1 MFVASYA
8 VLFSKPQLAPRKRMT
23 CPVRG
28 QREAANAHFLM
39 LRVRFMGIAGLASSV
54 LLPSRDRAYQSA
66 GGRKKVNRMKSKI
79 VTLVALLA
87 CAFAGLG
94 QTNTASAEQTE
105 SAPAVAVPAPVV
117 DAAPAPAPE
126 DSPIPTPEPQA
137 PTPEDLDDGAVIPL
151 MLMDD
156 VGLKEAIQNLARQ
169 ADLNI
174 LIDPKLGFGQTG
186 PDGKPGLQPTVSLR
200 FEKVTARQA
209 LYAVLANHGL
219 QLTEDPM
226 TKISRVTIKDPAAP
240 DPLVTRVFQ
249 LKYASPS
256 NIIDSVT
263 AVIDKKRSHAL
274 PDVRTSQVVT
284 HATEKEQLAIEKLIE
299 KLDTP
304 TKQVLIE
311 ARLVETSMNPSTI
324 KGMDWSGT
332 LKAQNLRF
340 GNNLQTKPTE
350 DGLSD
355 NKVLASTFPKMVFD
369 TVKGFN
375 PTTAFLDADG
385 VNAVLSFMNQYS
397 EAKVL
402 SAPRT
407 VTLDNEK
414 AFISVTRAEPIF
426 KNTAGTQGSPG
437 GSEVTYT
444 NLGVI
449 LEVTP
454 RISANNL
461 VNLRVVP
468 EVSRVYGTVK
478 KVVASTENEA
488 DQYDIRKID
497 TRVMIPSGNTLV
509 LGGLVQDDIRKSNNK
524 VPILGDIPL
533 LGYAFRSDSKSRQKA
548 NLLIF
553 ITPTIVQ
560 DSDFQPSSTKFLST
574 PAPLE
579 DRVEPDWSAWDS
591 GKPRAVKKKAKTS
604 FEETME

>member
-1 MFVASYA
+1 MV
-8 VLFSKPQLAPRKRMT
+8 
-23 CPVRG
+23 
-28 QREAANAHFLM
+28 
-39 LRVRFMGIAGLASSV
+39 
-54 LLPSRDRAYQSA
+54 
-66 GGRKKVNRMKSKI
+66 
-79 VTLVALLA
+79 
-87 CAFAGLG
+87 
-94 QTNTASAEQTE
+94 
-105 SAPAVAVPAPVV
+105 
-117 DAAPAPAPE
+117 
-126 DSPIPTPEPQA
+126 
-137 PTPEDLDDGAVIPL
+137 
-151 MLMDD
+151 MDD
-156 VGLKEAIQNLARQ
+156 VALKEAIQNLARQ

-174 LIDPKLGFGQTG
+174 LIDPKLGFGQATG
-186 PDGKPGLQPTVSLR
+186 PDGRAAPQPTVSLR
-200 FEKVTARQA
+200 FENVTARQA

-219 QLTEDPM
+219 QLSEDPK

-249 LKYASPS
+249 LKYANPS
-256 NIIDSVT
+256 NIIESVS

-274 PDVRTSQVVT
+274 ADVRTSQVVT
-284 HATEKEQLAIEKLIE
+284 HATEKEQVAIEGLIE

-311 ARLVETSMNPSTI
+311 ARLVETSINPSTI
-324 KGMDWSGT
+324 KGLDWSGT

-340 GNNLQTKPTE
+340 GNNLQSKPTE

-355 NKVLASTFPKMVFD
+355 NKVLASAFPKMMFD

-375 PTTAFLDADG
+375 PATAFLDADG

-454 RISANNL
+454 RISANNQ

-524 VPILGDIPL
+524 VPVLGDIPI

-560 DSDFQPSSTKFLST
+560 DSDFQPSATKFLST
-574 PAPLE
+574 PVPQE

-591 GKPRAVKKKAKTS
+591 GKPREVKKKAKTS
-604 FEETME
+604 FEATME

>member
-1 MFVASYA
+1 MRSLPRAITVGTISASHQLRT
-8 VLFSKPQLAPRKRMT
+8 VLGSR
-23 CPVRG
+23 PV
-28 QREAANAHFLM
+28 
-39 LRVRFMGIAGLASSV
+39 IA
-54 LLPSRDRAYQSA
+54 
-66 GGRKKVNRMKSKI
+66 KKFNRMKSKI
-79 VTLVALLA
+79 TILIALLA
-87 CAFAGLG
+87 CAFVGYG
-94 QTNTASAEQTE
+94 QTNTPPAEQ
-105 SAPAVAVPAPVV
+105 P
-117 DAAPAPAPE
+117 APAPAPAGAPAE
-126 DSPIPTPEPQA
+126 IPDAAPPPADVSAETPAAVPDAPVAPAVPAEPPAEAVAA
-137 PTPEDLDDGAVIPL
+137 PLHETATPYSASAHTGEIIPHIA
-151 MLMDD
+151 MDE
-156 VGLKEAIQNLARQ
+156 VPLTEAIGNLARL
-169 ADLNI
+169 ASLNYM
-174 LIDPKLGFGQTG
+174 LDPKIGYGQPG
-186 PDGKPGLQPTVSLR
+186 PDGKTAPQPTVTVR
-200 FEKVTARQA
+200 WENVTAEQA
-209 LYAVLANHGL
+209 LYALLANHNL
-219 QLTEDPM
+219 QIVDDPK
-226 TKISRVTIKDPAAP
+226 TKIARVTIKDPAAP

-256 NIIDSVT
+256 NIIESVRAT
-263 AVIDKKRSHAL
+263 LDTKRSRAV
-274 PDVRTSQVVT
+274 PDTRTSQVVIL
-284 HATEKEQLAIEKLIE
+284 ATERELVAVEDLID

-324 KGMDWSGT
+324 KGLDWSGT

-340 GNNLQTKPTE
+340 GNNLQTKPVQ
-350 DGLSD
+350 DNLSD
-355 NKVLASTFPKMVFD
+355 NKPLSSVYPKMMFD

-375 PTTAFLDADG
+375 PATAFLDADG
-385 VNAVLSFMNQYS
+385 VSAVLSFMNQYS

-454 RISANNL
+454 RISANNQ

-478 KVVASTENEA
+478 KVVAGTDNEA

-524 VPILGDIPL
+524 VPVLGDIPI

-548 NLLIF
+548 NLIIF

-560 DSDFQPSSTKFLST
+560 DQDFQPSVTKFLST
-574 PAPLE
+574 PAPQN
-579 DRVEPDWSAWDS
+579 DSIEPDWSAWDS
-591 GKPRAVKKKAKTS
+591 GKPREGKKKK
-604 FEETME
+604 ETDFDAAMK